1 MQNFVQGDRTQ
12 PYLLPPDLREWL
24 PEDDLAHFVV
34 AAVER
39 VPLRAFR
46 VNERGTGSAQYHPR
60 LMLALLIYCYANGL
74 FSSRRIERA
83 TYRDIG
89 VRYVTANTHPDHDTI
104 CKFRRENREAVHES
118 FVQVLLLA
126 KELKLL
132 TVGRVSV
139 DGTKVKANASK
150 RRSIRYDRAVQLREQ
165 LRGEV
170 ADLLAEAE
178 RADTAQEADPQRL
191 PEELVR
197 REKLASQLDAACVR
211 LERQAKAQAQAAQ
224 PEYDRKVAAR
234 DTRRG
239 RAKGRHIKP
248 PDDTPPPTAQSN
260 LTDADSGLMRR
271 NKQSAYEQAYN
282 AQAVVDAD
290 GSQLVLGTRVS
301 RCASDRNELV
311 ADIDTVPAKVGTPT
325 QVLADNGYATETE
338 VDELTGREMEVLVAV
353 GTADRRRQHDFRP
366 ARGPEK
372 ASEPKPP
379 RAPWLVAM
387 QAKLSEPAHR
397 ASYRLRQQTVEP
409 VFGIMKHALGFRQ
422 FLLRGHTKVTG
433 EWQLLALAYNCKR
446 LHNLQWA

>member
-1 MQNFVQGDRTQ
+1 MQNFVQGDRNQ

-34 AAVER
+34 EAVER
-39 VPLRAFR
+39 VPLSHFR
-46 VNERGTGSAQYHPR
+46 VNTRGTGSAQYHPR
-60 LMLALLIYCYANGL
+60 VMLALLIYCYANGI

-104 CKFRRENREAVHES
+104 CKFRRENLAAVHES

-132 TVGRVSV
+132 RVGRVSV
-139 DGTKVKANASK
+139 DGTKLKANASK
-150 RRSIRYDRAVQLREQ
+150 RRSIRYDRAVALRQQ

-170 ADLLAEAE
+170 KDLLAKAE
-178 RADTAQEADPQRL
+178 RADSGDEADPQQL
-191 PEELVR
+191 PEALAR
-197 REKLASQLDAACVR
+197 REQLAAQLDTACER
-211 LERQAKAQAQAAQ
+211 LERQAKARAAAAQADY
-224 PEYDRKVAAR
+224 ERKVAAR
-234 DTRRG
+234 EQRQG

-248 PDDTPPPTAQSN
+248 PAETPDEATQVN

-271 NKQSAYEQAYN
+271 NKRSDYQQAYN
-282 AQAVVDAD
+282 AQAVVDAE

-301 RCASDRNELV
+301 RCASDRGELV
-311 ADIDTVPAKVGTPT
+311 ADIDSVPAAVDTPT
-325 QVLADNGYATETE
+325 QVLADNGYATEAE
-338 VDELTGREMEVLVAV
+338 VDALTGRGLDVLVAV
-353 GTADRRRQHDFRP
+353 GGGDRRRQHDFRP
-366 ARGPEK
+366 PD
-372 ASEPKPP
+372 ASTDSPKPP
-379 RAPWLVAM
+379 KAPWLVAM
-387 QAKLSEPAHR
+387 QEKLSQAEHR

-409 VFGIMKHALGFRQ
+409 VFGIMKHAMGFRQ
-422 FLLRGHTKVTG
+422 FLLRGHARVTG

>member
-1 MQNFVQGDRTQ
+1 MQNFVQGDRNQ

-34 AAVER
+34 EAVER
-39 VPLRAFR
+39 VPLGRFV
-46 VNERGTGSAQYHPR
+46 VNTRGTGSAQYHPR
-60 LMLALLIYCYANGL
+60 MMLALLIYCYANGL

-89 VRYVTANTHPDHDTI
+89 VRYVMANTHPDPDTL
-104 CKFRRENREAVHES
+104 CKFRRENFEAVQES

-132 TVGRVSV
+132 RVGRVSV
-139 DGTKVKANASK
+139 DGTKVKANASR
-150 RRSIRYDRAVQLREQ
+150 RRSIRYDRAVELREQ

-170 ADLLAEAE
+170 KDLLGRAE
-178 RADTAQEADPQRL
+178 RADNEETADPQQL
-191 PEELVR
+191 PKELAR
-197 REKLASQLDAACVR
+197 RAQLASQLDAACAR
-211 LERQAKAQAQAAQ
+211 LERQAKAQAEREQA
-224 PEYDRKVAAR
+224 EYERKVAAR
-234 DTRRG
+234 DKRKG
-239 RAKGRHIKP
+239 RAKGRSIKP
-248 PDDTPPPTAQSN
+248 PADTPAEDTQVN

-271 NKQSAYEQAYN
+271 NKRSEYQQAYN

-290 GSQLVLGTRVS
+290 GSQLVLGARVS

-311 ADIDTVPAKVGTPT
+311 ADIDSVPAAVGTPA

-338 VDELTGREMEVLVAV
+338 VAALTGRAIDVLVAV

-366 ARGPEK
+366 LPTPDHATGPTP
-372 ASEPKPP
+372 PK
-379 RAPWLVAM
+379 APWRAAM
-387 QAKLSEPAHR
+387 QAKLSQADNR

-409 VFGIMKHALGFRQ
+409 VFGIMKHVMGFRQ
-422 FLLRGHTKVTG
+422 FLLRGHEKVAG